1 MRSVRGVM
9 LMTTGILIREY
20 ANIVVALI
28 ALIYATVKLLRCK
41 RLFTHLN
48 FESENAKKVINIIF
62 IFHQIFQR
70 EK

>member
-1 MRSVRGVM
+1 M

-48 FESENAKKVINIIF
+48 FESENAKKL
-62 IFHQIFQR
+62 
-70 EK
+70 